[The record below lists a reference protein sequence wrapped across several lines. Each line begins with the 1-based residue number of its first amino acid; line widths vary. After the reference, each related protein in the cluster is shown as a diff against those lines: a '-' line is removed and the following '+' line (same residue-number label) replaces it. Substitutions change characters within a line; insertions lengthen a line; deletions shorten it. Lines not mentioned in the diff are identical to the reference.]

1 MVNSGPDSNKSQ
13 FFITLARMP
22 DMDNCHVAFGYLTE
36 GIDILRK
43 IEMCGTPSGQPT
55 KTVTL
60 SQCGI
65 VEGY

>member
-1 MVNSGPDSNKSQ
+1 
-13 FFITLARMP
+13 MP